1 MSAQPFADLPVI
13 GALPRDAAAA
23 KLREVGEDAAADAVE
38 RASPPPKTMR
48 AGGWWPFSN
57 RAWQQR
63 IASAFCRLAA
73 QADARKSS
81 ASARRKPM
89 LQFEIENVG
98 RVAAYDWQLSVRSI
112 MTEKIDLAGR
122 VADYHFGKK
131 HVFDS
136 GGANA
141 LQYKT
146 IESRYYAMIYVIVA
160 SIIASL
166 YLLHRP
172 YCIIVRL
179 KVRGVGIFR
188 DHRRENDQR

>member
-89 LQFEIENVG
+89 RRAKTPASTLPSMRCVLPTIP
-98 RVAAYDWQLSVRSI
+98 VADADLLKARRAHDIVRS
-112 MTEKIDLAGR
+112 LR
-122 VADYHFGKK
+122 Q
-131 HVFDS
+131 
-136 GGANA
+136 N
-141 LQYKT
+141 
-146 IESRYYAMIYVIVA
+146 
-160 SIIASL
+160 
-166 YLLHRP
+166 
-172 YCIIVRL
+172 
-179 KVRGVGIFR
+179 
-188 DHRRENDQR
+188 